1 VQMSQQL
8 LKVRA
13 RSHTYAHTLTQ
24 PLDEKKLENSVRN
37 AANVAAFAAGD
48 SMTEKYKKAAS
59 MQVLLFLLFLLFS
72 THIPRVF
79 ALEQR
84 WARRAACG
92 VLVQP
97 SRRTLVKAGPGN

>member
-1 VQMSQQL
+1 MQMSQQL

-59 MQVLLFLLFLLFS
+59 MQVLLFS